1 MASWILLGFRYDL
14 ARFLLDVRQVVWVLM
29 LKDLLNR
36 EEIHLLG
43 CQFGALLVKLG
54 ECFFDLEGY
63 LLDLGHA
70 ILLLVFEEL

>member
-29 LKDLLNR
+29 LEYLLNR
-36 EEIHLLG
+36 EEIHLFR
-43 CQFGALLVKLG
+43 CQFGALLVELG

>member
-14 ARFLLDVRQVVWVLM
+14 ARFLLDVRQVVRVFM
-29 LKDLLNR
+29 LEHLLHR